1 MTSPWKHS
9 SIKKKQKEPKPFRE
23 KTDSTYNSHIKGEKA
38 MISTRDPALAI
49 PRRKGVWQKDDTQF
63 YIDW

>member
-1 MTSPWKHS
+1 
-9 SIKKKQKEPKPFRE
+9 
-23 KTDSTYNSHIKGEKA
+23 

-63 YIDW
+63 YIDWWQSYRSKINLWIRNSVELWM